1 MTLNSGYLVGWGIT
15 QIHGYPRGRSLCL
28 ILIPQAQEPFQKNL
42 GRRCHPLPYVPD
54 VWHQEVLLGVS
65 PKALMLHPGRY
76 SVLGWHTQTEG
87 LWRGKK
93 YNRT

>member
-1 MTLNSGYLVGWGIT
+1 M
-15 QIHGYPRGRSLCL
+15 QIHGYPRGRPLRF

-54 VWHQEVLLGVS
+54 VWHQEVLLGIS

-76 SVLGWHTQTEG
+76 PMLDWETQTGSLEG
-87 LWRGKK
+87 EKR